1 VRFHYRHNRLKGFA
15 ATGSRDAERGY
26 FPYVFSASGVLGM
39 VSRALNL
46 ATVTLLIGCLS
57 AGAAHAQAT
66 NLEAG
71 KSPSQI
77 FAGTCNACH
86 KSPRGLLKTVP
97 ASSLPGFLR
106 QHYTTSSDMASV
118 LSSYLVSNGATDTRY
133 QAKQEPGKQGK
144 DAKQEP
150 KQEAGKPAGPPD
162 HIDRFGHRQRPAA
175 PAQEAAKPEVEP
187 TAKPDADG
195 LTPQGEGGRAGRNAK
210 RMARPG
216 EAPDAATD
224 SKSGA
229 KQKLSKR
236 GKGGEE
242 LPKPEAAKPDIA
254 KEEPASSEPPKE
266 DAVKTET
273 AKTAPAKTD
282 ADKADTSKADTSK
295 ADTSNKA
302 DTSKTDNANTDAAK
316 GGADQP
322 EAAQPASE
330 GRSESA
336 KVDAPRG
343 TGGSEPAPLRPDPVP
358 PVAPAPSTPAA
369 PPAPAASGAAEPA
382 ASPSASAPPAAPVPT
397 PVTAVAPP
405 SAPQAA
411 PAGPPEP
418 PISR

>member
-1 VRFHYRHNRLKGFA
+1 
-15 ATGSRDAERGY
+15 
-26 FPYVFSASGVLGM
+26 M

-46 ATVTLLIGCLS
+46 ATVTLLIGCLA

-97 ASSLPGFLR
+97 ASSLPGYLR

-162 HIDRFGHRQRPAA
+162 HIDRFGRRQRPAT
-175 PAQEAAKPEVEP
+175 PAQEAGKPEVEP
-187 TAKPDADG
+187 AAKPDADG
-195 LTPQGEGGRAGRNAK
+195 LAPQGEGGRAGRNAK
-210 RMARPG
+210 RLARPG

-242 LPKPEAAKPDIA
+242 LPKPEAAKPDTA

-266 DAVKTET
+266 EAVKTET
-273 AKTAPAKTD
+273 AKTAPANTD
-282 ADKADTSKADTSK
+282 AGKADTSKAD
-295 ADTSNKA
+295 
-302 DTSKTDNANTDAAK
+302 K
-316 GGADQP
+316 G
-322 EAAQPASE
+322 
-330 GRSESA
+330 
-336 KVDAPRG
+336 
-343 TGGSEPAPLRPDPVP
+343 
-358 PVAPAPSTPAA
+358 
-369 PPAPAASGAAEPA
+369 
-382 ASPSASAPPAAPVPT
+382 
-397 PVTAVAPP
+397 
-405 SAPQAA
+405 
-411 PAGPPEP
+411 
-418 PISR
+418 